1 MGLRGPQPEIINEQ
15 ALLSCSP
22 ESDYWCGILA
32 TDGCIGF
39 AKRVSVPLIRYGG
52 IDIEHVYKFRD
63 FLGSKRKIQL
73 IDRVTHIGPVKYGV
87 FALTSSAIGDF
98 LICNGITPK
107 KSLTLKVSERLA
119 RSPHFWRGAIDGDGT
134 VYIASYGLNPVVR
147 LTSGSFQFI
156 HQFADFCKGADLRPD
171 VKDAGLSNLGQAPR
185 YIVNF
190 TGKQAL
196 ALLGVLYAGAT
207 VWLDRKKVTVDEIFA
222 QPIRHK
228 YVRRVAGGSVVAV
241 SADLVH

>member
-63 FLGSKRKIQL
+63 FLGSKRSVQFV
-73 IDRVTHIGPVKYGV
+73 DRVTGIGPVKYGV

-119 RSPHFWRGAIDGDGT
+119 RSPHFWRGVIDGDGT
-134 VYIASYGLNPVVR
+134 VYIALHGLKPVVR

-156 HQFADFCKGADLRPD
+156 HQFADFCRSVDLRSN
-171 VKDAGLSNLGQAPR
+171 VKDAGLSNLGHAPR

-196 ALLGVLYAGAT
+196 DLLGVLYAGAT
-207 VWLDRKKVTVDEIFA
+207 VWLDRKKVKVDEIFA
-222 QPIRHK
+222 QPVRQK
-228 YVRRVAGGSVVAV
+228 YVRRMAVVAGVRV
-241 SADLVH
+241 SASAVQ

>member
-1 MGLRGPQPEIINEQ
+1 MGLRGPKPEEINEG

-73 IDRVTHIGPVKYGV
+73 VDRVTGIGPVKYGV
-87 FALTSSAIGDF
+87 FALTSSTIGDF

-119 RSPHFWRGAIDGDGT
+119 RSPHFWRGGVDGDGSIF
-134 VYIASYGLNPVVR
+134 IAAYGLTPVVR

-156 HQFADFCKGADLRPD
+156 HQFADFCKGVGLRLN
-171 VKDAGLSNLGQAPR
+171 VKDAGLSNLGHASR

-196 ALLGVLYAGAT
+196 DLLSVLYAGAT

-222 QPIRHK
+222 QPVRQK
-228 YVRRVAGGSVVAV
+228 YVRRMAVVAGVRV
-241 SADLVH
+241 SASAVQ

>member
-32 TDGCIGF
+32 TEGCIGF
-39 AKRVSVPLIRYGG
+39 RKNCSVPLIRYGAV
-52 IDIEHVYKFRD
+52 DIEHVHKFRD
-63 FLGSKRKIQL
+63 FLGSKRSVQFV
-73 IDRVTHIGPVKYGV
+73 DRVTGIGPVKYGV

-119 RSPHFWRGAIDGDGT
+119 RSPHFWRGVIDGDGT
-134 VYIASYGLNPVVR
+134 VGVYGKYKQPIVR
-147 LTSGSFQFI
+147 LTSGSFQFVQ
-156 HQFADFCKGADLRPD
+156 QFAEFCTGIGLRPKVCD
-171 VKDAGLSNLGQAPR
+171 SQASSLSHAPHYQVAFGSGQA
-185 YIVNF
+185 I
-190 TGKQAL
+190 K
-196 ALLGVLYAGAT
+196 LLDVLYARAT
-207 VWLDRKKVTVDEIFA
+207 VWLDRKKVTVEEIFA

-228 YVRRVAGGSVVAV
+228 YVRRTAGGSVVV
-241 SADLVH
+241 ISA